1 MSFIKTL
8 KNGIFILSTF
18 LFLGTS
24 LSLSSHAFVNG
35 TYVNGSTPAD
45 LFVSFNTFIITSN
58 VTPNIATLRA
68 QNITSNTVLITPGLT
83 NISVT
88 YSVTNTGSLG
98 ATFNASLRFF
108 NATFNATALDAV
120 NYTFTASNNI
130 FLSSGSTATFNFLV
144 NAGLGIVPTQPVYVD
159 ARVVESGGA
168 GAYKDDFYGS
178 STTNAA
184 AQPPLVWDASGS
196 PNIVSITVTRN
207 PASAGI
213 VTVSITFN
221 DPMNTAIAPSV
232 NFLTV
237 GGGAAVWPFTGSFT
251 SSTVWVGTFNVPA
264 AMSAIYDGTATISV
278 SLGTDLTGLVML
290 PTTNAAT
297 FVIDTRVP
305 TINLVHLGTT
315 PAGQNYL
322 FNLISSEALLTTP
335 SMVASFNTGVT
346 TTLVTV
352 SFTSNTAGITWNGF
366 VAVPVSANLNSVGT
380 FNTLLVSDLAG
391 NTTNVIFSGPTFNVT
406 SPIPFFTG
414 ILFDNYFVQNG
425 DTVAVQPV
433 IQAAYVNLSGG
444 TPILSSIRVTI
455 DGILRFTTPNSITQV
470 SPNGYY
476 LSFVVTPGIAFTN
489 GTHLIDI
496 GVIDALLTVG
506 TPITRSVQVGG
517 TTLAISKAPA
527 NVPNPFSPNNDGVN
541 DTTDIIYDLTADG
554 EISLRIYTLTGQMV
568 YRQDIPSGSQG
579 AHAGYNTVTW
589 DGRSTF
595 YSNGRERL
603 PNGTYICQVIGTIN
617 GKKQSLGKLKIVI
630 LN

>member
-1 MSFIKTL
+1 MKLIKNI
-8 KNGIFILSTF
+8 KNGIFILSALACLCIPSF
-18 LFLGTS
+18 
-24 LSLSSHAFVNG
+24 AFVNG
-35 TYVNGSTPAD
+35 SYVNGSTPSD
-45 LFVSFNTFIITSN
+45 LFLFFNTFTVTSN
-58 VTPNIATLRA
+58 TSPNISALRA

-88 YSVTNTGSLG
+88 YSVTNTGATG

-130 FLSSGSTATFNFLV
+130 FLSSGSTVTFNFLV
-144 NAGLGIVPTQPVYVD
+144 NALGSIVATQPVYVD
-159 ARVVESGGA
+159 ARIIESGGA

-178 STTNAA
+178 TTTNAA

-196 PNIVSITVTRN
+196 PNIVAISVTKN
-207 PASAGI
+207 PTSAGL

-232 NFLTV
+232 NFQTP
-237 GGGAAVWPFTGSFT
+237 GGGASNWPFFGSFT
-251 SSTVWVGTFNVPA
+251 SATTWVGTFNVPA
-264 AMSAIYDGTATISV
+264 AMFAVYDGVATISV
-278 SLGTDLTGLVML
+278 SLATDLTGLVML
-290 PTTNAAT
+290 PTSNAAR
-297 FVIDTRVP
+297 FVIDTLVP
-305 TINLVHLGTT
+305 TVNLVHLGTT
-315 PAGQNYL
+315 PAGQNYNFSL
-322 FNLISSEALLTTP
+322 VASEALLSTP

-352 SFTSNTAGITWNGF
+352 SFTSNTGGITWNGF
-366 VAVPVSANLNSVGT
+366 VAVPVSGNLNSIAT

-391 NTTNVIFSGPTFNVT
+391 NTTNVIFSGSTFNVT

-433 IQAAYVNLSGG
+433 IQAAYVDLAG
-444 TPILSSIRVTI
+444 TMPSFSVRVTI
-455 DGILRFTTPNSITQV
+455 DGILRFTSPNSIVQV

-476 LSFVVTPGIAFTN
+476 LSFVVTAGIAFTN
-489 GTHLIDI
+489 GTHLVDI
-496 GVIDALLTVG
+496 GVVDGLLTTG
-506 TPITRSVQVGG
+506 IPITRSVQVGG
-517 TTLAISKAPA
+517 STLAISKSPA

-568 YRQDIPSGSQG
+568 YRQDIPSGGQG
-579 AHAGYNTVTW
+579 AHAGYNNVTW

-595 YSNGRERL
+595 YGTGRERL
-603 PNGTYICQVIGTIN
+603 PNGTYICQVIGTVN